1 MVYQD
6 IVILAGFIFIY
17 SLVATRVEKTALSGP
32 VLAVVVG
39 LLVGPVLLGF
49 FNVKINEEGYR
60 VLAELALA
68 LVLFTDA
75 ANTNLRVLKHNIKVP
90 ARLLLIG
97 LPLTILFGVVAGFL
111 IFNGFSWIEVCILAT
126 MLAPT
131 DAALGKAV
139 VTNPKVPSR
148 IREALNVESGL
159 NDGIS
164 VPVLFLF
171 IAIFTAESAGDV
183 NFMYGLGL
191 FAEQIGIGL
200 VVGLSIAFVGDRFI
214 HFSAKRN
221 WISLSWKPVVII
233 ALALFC
239 FASAQLF
246 GGSGFIACFSGG
258 LLYGYVNRKHKF
270 ELLEAAEGIGDT
282 LSLTTWGIFGALII
296 PKFFHLFTW
305 DIILYALLSLT
316 AVRMIPVFISLINT
330 GFSFKEKLFM
340 AWFGP
345 RGLASIVF
353 AIIVLDVHMP
363 HLSIITT
370 TVVCT
375 ILLSII
381 AHGISAI
388 PFIKYLNKYEQK

>member
-6 IVILAGFIFIY
+6 IVVLAGFIFIY
-17 SLVATRVEKTALSGP
+17 SLVAARVEKTALSGP
-32 VLAVVVG
+32 VVAVVVG
-39 LLVGPVLLGF
+39 LLTGHFFLGF
-49 FNVKINEEGYR
+49 FDVKINDEGYR
-60 VLAELALA
+60 ILAELALA

-75 ANTNLRVLKHNIKVP
+75 ANTNLKVLKHNIKIP
-90 ARLLLIG
+90 TRLLLIG
-97 LPLTILFGVVAGFL
+97 LPLTILFGVLAGLL
-111 IFNGFSWIEVCILAT
+111 IFNGFSWIEVCVLAT

-171 IAIFTAESAGDV
+171 IAIFTTESAGDV
-183 NFMYGLGL
+183 GFMYGLGL

-200 VVGLSIAFVGDRFI
+200 AVGLSIAFVGDRFI

-233 ALALFC
+233 ALALLC

-258 LLYGYVNRKHKF
+258 LLYGFVNRKHKL

-282 LSLTTWGIFGALII
+282 LSLTTWGIFGAVII
-296 PKFFHLFTW
+296 PKFFPLFTW
-305 DIILYALLSLT
+305 DILLFAILSLT
-316 AVRMIPVFISLINT
+316 VIRMIPVFISLINT
-330 GFSFKEKLFM
+330 GFSLSEKLFV

-353 AIIVLDVHMP
+353 AIIVLDVHLP
-363 HLSIITT
+363 HLAGITT

-375 ILLSII
+375 ILVSII
-381 AHGISAI
+381 LHGITAI
-388 PFIKYLNKYEQK
+388 PFIESLHKSES

>member
-1 MVYQD
+1 
-6 IVILAGFIFIY
+6 
-17 SLVATRVEKTALSGP
+17 
-32 VLAVVVG
+32 
-39 LLVGPVLLGF
+39 
-49 FNVKINEEGYR
+49 
-60 VLAELALA
+60 
-68 LVLFTDA
+68 
-75 ANTNLRVLKHNIKVP
+75 
-90 ARLLLIG
+90 
-97 LPLTILFGVVAGFL
+97 
-111 IFNGFSWIEVCILAT
+111 
-126 MLAPT
+126 
-131 DAALGKAV
+131 V

-171 IAIFTAESAGDV
+171 IAIFTTESAGDV
-183 NFMYGLGL
+183 GFMYGLGL

-200 VVGLSIAFVGDRFI
+200 AVGLSIAFVGDRFI

-233 ALALFC
+233 ALALLC

-258 LLYGYVNRKHKF
+258 LLYGFVNRKHKL

-282 LSLTTWGIFGALII
+282 LSLTTWGIFGAVII
-296 PKFFHLFTW
+296 PKFFPLFTW
-305 DIILYALLSLT
+305 DILLFAILSLT
-316 AVRMIPVFISLINT
+316 VIRMIPVFISLINT
-330 GFSFKEKLFM
+330 GFSLSEKLFV

-353 AIIVLDVHMP
+353 AIIVLDVHLP
-363 HLSIITT
+363 HLAGITT

-375 ILLSII
+375 ILVSII
-381 AHGISAI
+381 LHGITAI
-388 PFIKYLNKYEQK
+388 PFIESLHKSES